1 MQIAAFLLMAYGFQ
15 SIKDSR
21 TFLVVQLSPFPAPSQ
36 PQPPTP
42 ESQDPYPAPAT
53 VPGSLQPQA
62 SCCSNF
68 GAGCCQGQA
77 LGWLRLAP
85 GGGVR
90 LRSSSGRLQA
100 GWGMRGWAGKKK
112 SKKSQLEKSKKSQK
126 KVKKKSNVRILALAD
141 YWRQQK
147 VKKKSKKSRKKVE
160 KKSILLATLGPDR
173 AGYLGLWGGYQ
184 GHQGQ
189 GWLGAEETLG
199 QWLGLGRG
207 PATLG

>member
-1 MQIAAFLLMAYGFQ
+1 
-15 SIKDSR
+15 
-21 TFLVVQLSPFPAPSQ
+21 
-36 PQPPTP
+36 
-42 ESQDPYPAPAT
+42 
-53 VPGSLQPQA
+53 
-62 SCCSNF
+62 
-68 GAGCCQGQA
+68 
-77 LGWLRLAP
+77 
-85 GGGVR
+85 
-90 LRSSSGRLQA
+90 
-100 GWGMRGWAGKKK
+100 MRGWAGKKK

-126 KVKKKSNVRILALAD
+126 KSQK
-141 YWRQQK
+141 K
-147 VKKKSKKSRKKVE
+147 VKCADPSFGGLLEATKSQKKVKSGKSQKKVKKKVE

>member
-1 MQIAAFLLMAYGFQ
+1 MEKVKKQ
-15 SIKDSR
+15 S
-21 TFLVVQLSPFPAPSQ
+21 
-36 PQPPTP
+36 
-42 ESQDPYPAPAT
+42 
-53 VPGSLQPQA
+53 
-62 SCCSNF
+62 
-68 GAGCCQGQA
+68 
-77 LGWLRLAP
+77 
-85 GGGVR
+85 
-90 LRSSSGRLQA
+90 
-100 GWGMRGWAGKKK
+100 KKK
-112 SKKSQLEKSKKSQK
+112 SKK
-126 KVKKKSNVRILALAD
+126 KVKCENQARILALAD

-147 VKKKSKKSRKKVE
+147 VKKSRKKVE

>member
-1 MQIAAFLLMAYGFQ
+1 MLSLERTCFQNKKKIKKVKQKVNPKSQSQKKVKLKSQKSQQSTNSQKKVKQTLCIGKQVKEKRVTRQIAAFLLMAYGFQ
-15 SIKDSR
+15 SIKNSR

-62 SCCSNF
+62 FCCSNF

-112 SKKSQLEKSKKSQK
+112 SKKSELDK
-126 KVKKKSNVRILALAD
+126 
-141 YWRQQK
+141 
-147 VKKKSKKSRKKVE
+147 
-160 KKSILLATLGPDR
+160 
-173 AGYLGLWGGYQ
+173 
-184 GHQGQ
+184 
-189 GWLGAEETLG
+189 
-199 QWLGLGRG
+199 
-207 PATLG
+207 

>member
-1 MQIAAFLLMAYGFQ
+1 
-15 SIKDSR
+15 
-21 TFLVVQLSPFPAPSQ
+21 
-36 PQPPTP
+36 
-42 ESQDPYPAPAT
+42 
-53 VPGSLQPQA
+53 
-62 SCCSNF
+62 
-68 GAGCCQGQA
+68 
-77 LGWLRLAP
+77 
-85 GGGVR
+85 
-90 LRSSSGRLQA
+90 
-100 GWGMRGWAGKKK
+100 MRGWAGKKSQKKVNWK
-112 SKKSQLEKSKKSQK
+112 SQKKSK

-147 VKKKSKKSRKKVE
+147 VKKKSKKVQKKSKVEKVKKKSKKSPKKVEKKSKKSQKKVKCENQARILALADYWRQQKVQKKSKKSRKKVE